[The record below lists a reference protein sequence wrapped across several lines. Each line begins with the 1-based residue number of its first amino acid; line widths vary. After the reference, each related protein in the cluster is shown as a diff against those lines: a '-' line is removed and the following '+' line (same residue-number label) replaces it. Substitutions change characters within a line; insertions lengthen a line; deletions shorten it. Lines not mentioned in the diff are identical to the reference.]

1 VDVAAFL
8 GRFPPFDD
16 LPPDRLAALADR
28 AELTRFPAATVIVR
42 QGGDPSPGLYVVRDG
57 TVELWDDGRLLDL
70 LGEGEV
76 FGLSA
81 VIDAGPTATVRA
93 HEDATC
99 YLIPPAIAEELVG
112 TAAGRSFVLGTFGE
126 RQRRRRETASL
137 VEASATAAPDRRLR
151 PVGELIRRAPVLA
164 DPAVPIAEAAALMTA
179 ERVSSVL
186 VRVDDGWGIVTD
198 RDLRSKVVAAGL
210 DPATPVSAIA
220 SHPVRTVTATT
231 LAGDAIVRMF
241 AEDVHHFPV
250 QDEGGV
256 LLGVVTETDLVDL
269 GEGTPFA
276 LRGRIERAP
285 TVAAVAEAGRE
296 LPAVVVE
303 LVDASADPVDVGR
316 VVALAIDAMTR
327 RLIELAIR
335 ELGDAPV
342 PWAWLALGSAARREQ
357 ALRTDQDHAL
367 AIDADQATAAEVDP
381 YFERLATSVTDGLE
395 AAGIARCPGDV
406 MATHPSLRRSVAS
419 WSEAMHTWMQDL
431 SPRGSELSSLVYDY
445 RRVAGPLEV
454 EPVLDAVVRDARAR
468 PGFLRGLGR
477 RALDLRPPTGF
488 VRDLVVER
496 HGEHAGRLDVKR
508 GGITIIGNLAR
519 VYAVASGVTSKGT
532 VERLRTTA
540 GQPLLSRGV
549 ADELVEAFH
558 FLWEVRLRHQAE
570 QVRAGAAPDE
580 FLDPSTLGPVAR
592 QGLKEAFRVI
602 ARAQRE
608 LATAMDLRMP

>member
-1 VDVAAFL
+1 MDVAAFL
-8 GRFPPFDD
+8 GRFPPFDA
-16 LPPDRLAALADR
+16 LTPDRLAALADR
-28 AELTRFPAATVIVR
+28 AELVRFPETTVIVR
-42 QGGDPSPGLYVVRDG
+42 QGGEPSAGLYVVRDG

-70 LGEGEV
+70 LGEGEI
-76 FGLSA
+76 FGLSS

-93 HEDATC
+93 HEDAAC
-99 YLIPPAIAEELVG
+99 YLIPPAVAEELAG
-112 TAAGRSFVLGTFGE
+112 TDIGRSFVLGTFGE
-126 RQRRRRETASL
+126 RQRRRREAAAL
-137 VEASATAAPDRRLR
+137 AAASATGAPDRRFR
-151 PVGELIRRAPVLA
+151 PVGELIRRDPVRA
-164 DPAVPIAEAAALMTA
+164 DPTTPIADVAARMTA

-186 VRVDDGWGIVTD
+186 VPADDGWGIVTD
-198 RDLRSKVVAAGL
+198 RDLRSKVVAVGL
-210 DPATPVSAIA
+210 DTTTPVSAIA
-220 SHPVRTVTATT
+220 SHPVRTVAAST
-231 LAGDAIVRMF
+231 LAGDALVRMF

-250 QDEGGV
+250 QDDLGEV
-256 LLGVVTETDLVDL
+256 IGVVTETDLLDL

-276 LRGRIERAP
+276 LRGRIERAA
-285 TVAAVAEAGRE
+285 TVADVAEAGRR

-327 RLIELAIR
+327 RLLELAIR
-335 ELGDAPV
+335 ELGEAPV

-367 AIDADQATAAEVDP
+367 AIDADPTTAAEVDP
-381 YFERLATSVTDGLE
+381 YFERLATIVTDGLE

-454 EPVLDAVVRDARAR
+454 EPALDAVVRDARTR

-477 RALDLRPPTGF
+477 RALELRPPTGF

-508 GGITIIGNLAR
+508 GGITIVGNLAR
-519 VYAVASGVTSKGT
+519 VHAVAAGVTRTGT
-532 VERLRTTA
+532 VERLRTA
-540 GQPLLSRGV
+540 PDHPLLSRGV
-549 ADELVEAFH
+549 ADELIEAFH
-558 FLWEVRLRHQAE
+558 FLWEIRLRHQVE
-570 QVRAGAAPDE
+570 QVHAGETPDE